1 MKSFSDWNN
10 YVSAVQARDQILPFN
25 PPVIFLETVRG
36 CPHSCAMCHF
46 GRTTVQCIQS
56 DLLKLIEPY
65 FKELE
70 VLAVHGQGEPLL
82 GDLEYFVDQSVINDC
97 VLHMN
102 TSGFLL
108 TKRMAEL
115 LSRTR
120 LSIRFSIHAGTA
132 QTYQKIM
139 GQNLNRVRENVSY
152 LVDLTRRS
160 GRKAD
165 FWFSF
170 LVLKEN
176 VEEIENFIR
185 LAHACGITSVRFM
198 RPLPN
203 VKTLRGVTYQER
215 GFRFSYLE
223 QFNSNVFERFQQV
236 LPACRQLCEELG
248 IRVETGT
255 LTGSQ
260 SNIQVIVESL
270 NNLFVSMG
278 GAKPFPLRRIRGFC
292 LAPWFGQPV
301 IDLHGNVRLC
311 CSTTTVIGNLYK
323 STLSEIWNSS
333 YMQMIRADFARGVNP
348 RTCAYCRGFG
358 LDNYPNNAFI
368 DLDRKELAPV

>member
-1 MKSFSDWNN
+1 MKPFSDWSD
-10 YVSAVQARDQILPFN
+10 YVSAVQARDQVVPFN

-46 GRTTVQCIQS
+46 GRSTVQRINS
-56 DLLKLIEPY
+56 DLLNLIEPY
-65 FKELE
+65 FKDLE

-82 GDLEYFVDQSVINDC
+82 GDLEYFVEKSVLNDF

-108 TKRMAEL
+108 TKRLAEL
-115 LSRTR
+115 LARTR
-120 LSIRFSIHAGTA
+120 LSIRFSIHAGA
-132 QTYQKIM
+132 ARTYHKIM
-139 GQNLNRVRENVSY
+139 GQNLDRVLENVSY
-152 LVDLTRRS
+152 LVDLTRQS
-160 GRKAD
+160 GRQSD
-165 FWFSF
+165 FWFSY

-176 VEEIENFIR
+176 VEEIESFIR
-185 LAHACGITSVRFM
+185 MAHACGITSVRFM

-203 VKTLRGVTYQER
+203 FKTLCGVTYKER
-215 GFRFSYLE
+215 DFRFSYLE
-223 QFNSNVFERFQQV
+223 QFNPKVFERFQQL
-236 LPACRQLCEELG
+236 LPACRQLCRELG

-260 SNIQVIVESL
+260 SNAQMILECI
-270 NNLFVSMG
+270 NNLVVGMG
-278 GAKPFPLRRIRGFC
+278 GAKPFPLRRISGFC

-311 CSTTTVIGNLYK
+311 CSTTTVIGNLHE
-323 STLSEIWNSS
+323 STLPEIWNSPF
-333 YMQMIRADFARGVNP
+333 MQAVRADFARNTNP

-358 LDNYPNNAFI
+358 LSNYPNNAFVG
-368 DLDRKELAPV
+368 LDRRLNG